1 MSKREFYDRV
11 KKATVAVIMELPNS
25 LPQRS
30 FTIVGSGFCI
40 HPAGIIATSETVFRT
55 FFDKRAY
62 QELVKGLPENLRPI
76 EHCQISQQPQVMICA
91 DVQDGQL
98 FAPVIA
104 VTEVVTGLGFG
115 ITLFKLCKHGAFP
128 GGYHTIEIADF
139 NELHEM
145 QEIAICG
152 FPLRGGLFDHPETVS
167 SSFTAGTISSIVPR
181 AGVSASDVKG
191 YELELTATIGNVGGP
206 VFSLESGKVFGV
218 LQGSVRRPRI
228 RASDGIA
235 KAEPIHPAIE
245 HGVIQR
251 FIDGTHRPPGL

>member
-11 KKATVAVIMELPNS
+11 KKATVAIIMELPNS
-25 LPQRS
+25 LPQK
-30 FTIVGSGFCI
+30 FFAIVGSGFCI
-40 HPAGIIATSETVFRT
+40 HSAGVIATSESVFRT

-91 DVQDGQL
+91 DIRDGQL
-98 FAPVIA
+98 FAPVVG
-104 VTEVVTGLGFG
+104 VTEVVTGLGFD
-115 ITLFKLCKHGAFP
+115 ITLFKLPKHGAFP

-152 FPLRGGLFDHPETVS
+152 FPLCEGLFDRLETVS
-167 SSFTAGTISSIVPR
+167 SSFTTGTISSIAPR
-181 AGVSASDVKG
+181 AGVSASEVKG
-191 YELELTATIGNVGGP
+191 YELDLTATIGNVGGP

-228 RASDGIA
+228 RALDSIA

-245 HGVIQR
+245 HGVIQSL
-251 FIDGTHRPPGL
+251 IDGTHRPPGL

>member
-1 MSKREFYDRV
+1 MD
-11 KKATVAVIMELPNS
+11 N
-25 LPQRS
+25 
-30 FTIVGSGFCI
+30 C
-40 HPAGIIATSETVFRT
+40 
-55 FFDKRAY
+55 
-62 QELVKGLPENLRPI
+62 LR
-76 EHCQISQQPQVMICA
+76 
-91 DVQDGQL
+91 
-98 FAPVIA
+98 PVIA

-167 SSFTAGTISSIVPR
+167 SSFTAGTISLIVPR

-218 LQGSVRRPRI
+218 LQERVRRPRI

-245 HGVIQR
+245 HGVIQS